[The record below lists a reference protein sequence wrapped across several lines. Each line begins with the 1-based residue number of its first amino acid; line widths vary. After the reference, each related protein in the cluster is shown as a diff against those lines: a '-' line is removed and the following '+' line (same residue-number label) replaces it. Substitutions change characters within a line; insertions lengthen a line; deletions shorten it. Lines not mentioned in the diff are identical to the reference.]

1 MAKTVIDAEWKKGYV
16 DLYKTLSKEE
26 LKELDTSLSIDIKN
40 FKKEV
45 KHWSAELE
53 KREAM
58 LDCVKRAQ
66 KYLERK
72 EQNGEDVEV

>member
-1 MAKTVIDAEWKKGYV
+1 MGKMVIDAKWKKGYV

-26 LKELDTSLSIDIKN
+26 LTKLDTSLSIDIKN

-45 KHWSAELE
+45 KYLSAELE

-72 EQNGEDVEV
+72 EQNGEDVKV

>member
-1 MAKTVIDAEWKKGYV
+1 MRKTIIDAKWKKGYV

-26 LKELDTSLSIDIKN
+26 LAKLDTSLSIDIKN

-45 KHWSAELE
+45 TYWSAELE

>member
-1 MAKTVIDAEWKKGYV
+1 MGKTVIDSVWKKEYV
-16 DLYKTLSKEE
+16 DFYKTLSPEE
-26 LKELDTSLSIDIKN
+26 LREMNTSLSIDIKN

-72 EQNGEDVEV
+72 EAHPYD

>member
-1 MAKTVIDAEWKKGYV
+1 MGKTVIDSVWKKEYV
-16 DLYKTLSKEE
+16 DFYKTLSPEE
-26 LKELDTSLSIDIKN
+26 LREMNTSLSIDIKN

-72 EQNGEDVEV
+72 EQNGEDVKV